1 MIAGKLEWGATDHHP
16 WSGVSCSSSKI
27 PVDARTHKY
36 EIHHKYFGVTRLSE
50 NKPYVGLEEDGEDL
64 VHESSWSFLSVIIE
78 PAKCGSIPV
87 VADYVKGKDSEKANL
102 AKYLRENKPCWL
114 DLEVAFSRRSTNKV
128 GAPCTV
134 VDRIDLAVIEETEEG
149 APVLKFVEVKMSGD
163 SRLKRE
169 KDKFPEVA
177 EKLEIYK
184 NNLLEYQRE
193 NLKKQL
199 HNRCGKHVGAQFG

>member
-1 MIAGKLEWGATDHHP
+1 
-16 WSGVSCSSSKI
+16 
-27 PVDARTHKY
+27 
-36 EIHHKYFGVTRLSE
+36 
-50 NKPYVGLEEDGEDL
+50 
-64 VHESSWSFLSVIIE
+64 
-78 PAKCGSIPV
+78 
-87 VADYVKGKDSEKANL
+87 
-102 AKYLRENKPCWL
+102 
-114 DLEVAFSRRSTNKV
+114 
-128 GAPCTV
+128 
-134 VDRIDLAVIEETEEG
+134 
-149 APVLKFVEVKMSGD
+149 MSGD